1 MLKSHAWYALMFS
14 LEELFCSVD
23 DFCRSFE
30 VQWKQQLLG
39 FGLKRRNRRRSLSLS
54 EIMTIL
60 IAFHQSCYRNFKA
73 YYQKKVQTEWA
84 DAFPG
89 LVSYQRFI
97 EWVPSTLVPMCAYL
111 RSCFGKCRGI
121 SFMDS
126 TSLKV
131 CHNRRIPQHK
141 VFEDL
146 AARGKTSVDWF
157 FGFKLH
163 LVVNDRGELLNIML
177 TPANTDDRTPVPK
190 LLQQLFGKVFADKG
204 YISQKLAKLLLKT
217 AGIQLIT
224 KLKRNMKQRLL
235 PLNDRLMLRKRSII
249 ETIID
254 QLKNISQI
262 EHSRHRSPVN
272 CFVNILGGLIAY
284 CHQPKKPAIAI
295 NHNLLLP
302 A

>member
-1 MLKSHAWYALMFS
+1 MFS

-23 DFCRSFE
+23 DFCESFE
-30 VQWKQQLLG
+30 PQWKQQLLG
-39 FGLKRRNRRRSLSLS
+39 FGLQFRNRPRSLNLS

-60 IAFHQSCYRNFKA
+60 IAFHQSCYRNFKT
-73 YYQKKVQTEWA
+73 YYQEKVQTEWA

-97 EWVPSTLVPMCAYL
+97 EWVPGTLVPMCAYL
-111 RSCFGKCRGI
+111 RSCFGKCSGI

-131 CHNRRIPQHK
+131 CHNRRIKQHK
-141 VFEDL
+141 VFENL

-177 TPANTDDRTPVPK
+177 TPGNTDDRTPVPK

-204 YISQKLAKLLLKT
+204 YVSQKLAKQLLKT

-224 KLKRNMKQRLL
+224 KLKRNMKQRLM
-235 PLNDRLMLRKRSII
+235 PLNDRLILRKRSII

-284 CHQPKKPAIAI
+284 CHQPKKPSIAI
-295 NHNLLLP
+295 DQNLQLP

>member
-1 MLKSHAWYALMFS
+1 MLS

-23 DFCRSFE
+23 DFCNTFE
-30 VQWKQQLLG
+30 PHWKQQLLG
-39 FGLKRRNRRRSLSLS
+39 CGLQLRNRPRRLSLS

-60 IAFHQSCYRNFKA
+60 IVFHQSCYRNFKA
-73 YYQKKVQTEWA
+73 YYQEKVQTEWA
-84 DAFPG
+84 SDFPG

-97 EWVPSTLVPMCAYL
+97 EWIPGTLVPMCAYL
-111 RSCFGKCRGI
+111 RSCFGSCSGI

-126 TSLKV
+126 TSLSV
-131 CHNRRIPQHK
+131 CHNRRIERNQ
-141 VFEDL
+141 VFENV
-146 AARGKTSVDWF
+146 AARGKTSLDWF

-163 LVVNDRGELLNIML
+163 LVVNDRGELLNIVL
-177 TPANTDDRTPVPK
+177 TPGNTDDRAPVPK

-204 YISQKLAKLLLKT
+204 YVSQKLAKQLLKS

-224 KLKRNMKQRLL
+224 KLKRNMKQRLML
-235 PLNDRLMLRKRSII
+235 LNDRLMLRHRSII

-284 CHQPKKPAIAI
+284 CHQPKKPSIALDR
-295 NHNLLLP
+295 NLLFP